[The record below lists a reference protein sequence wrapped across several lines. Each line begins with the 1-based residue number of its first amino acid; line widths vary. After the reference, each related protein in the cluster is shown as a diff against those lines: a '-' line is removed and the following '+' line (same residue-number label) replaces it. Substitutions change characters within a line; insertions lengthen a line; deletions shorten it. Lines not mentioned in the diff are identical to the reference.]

1 MKHTFAICA
10 YKASPYL
17 EACIRSLLA
26 QTVPSDIILCTST
39 PNDYIYQVADKY
51 QIDVYVNEAGG
62 NISADWNFAYEKSM
76 TELVTIAHQDDL
88 YLKDYTQTLLSM
100 YEKYPD
106 MSLFTAASVTLKKG
120 KLISFGSVEIVKKLL
135 RLPLR
140 FRNQADKTGIKML
153 ALRFGN
159 PVICPSC
166 AYNKKLCGENL
177 FISDYSFVLDWEVL
191 IKLAKKPGRFV
202 LVEKPM
208 IMYRVHDGAET
219 MAAIVDHRREKEE
232 AEVFDQLLPKPIS
245 AIVKKMYRRSY
256 GAYS

>member
-100 YEKYPD
+100 YEKYQ
-106 MSLFTAASVTLKKG
+106 
-120 KLISFGSVEIVKKLL
+120 I
-135 RLPLR
+135 
-140 FRNQADKTGIKML
+140 
-153 ALRFGN
+153 
-159 PVICPSC
+159 
-166 AYNKKLCGENL
+166 
-177 FISDYSFVLDWEVL
+177 
-191 IKLAKKPGRFV
+191 
-202 LVEKPM
+202 
-208 IMYRVHDGAET
+208 
-219 MAAIVDHRREKEE
+219 
-232 AEVFDQLLPKPIS
+232 
-245 AIVKKMYRRSY
+245 
-256 GAYS
+256 